1 MRSYLTESA
10 EQLSQGGIRAFFDK
24 AAAYKNTINLGIG
37 EPAQHTPEAIIEAA
51 VSAAQMGYTHYSAN
65 AGFFDVRHEVA
76 SYLKGFDLD
85 YDPEG
90 EIVIT
95 CGGMGALALVLSCT
109 VDTGTGVLIQDPQW
123 VNYSSQVRF
132 LGGKVIHVEVE
143 EEENYVLKA
152 EQIRKS
158 ITDQTKILLINSPNN
173 PTGAVLSQEELSA
186 IAEVAIE
193 NDLLVISDEVYC
205 ELVYNGRHHSIAS
218 LPGMKERT
226 CVINSFSKSF
236 AMTGWRIG
244 FAAGPRRLIKK
255 MTILQ
260 ENYFSCANTLGQKA
274 GAYALHTRCGL
285 DEMKESYRRKRDLV
299 CDVLDHFPKVSYSKP
314 EGAFY
319 IFMNISKCGCTSLE
333 MADRLLKETGVITV
347 PGSSFGSKGEGHLR
361 LSYAGSDENL
371 LEALH
376 RMEPLLS

>member
-65 AGFFDVRHEVA
+65 AGFLDVRHEVA

-85 YDPEG
+85 YDPKG

-244 FAAGPRRLIKK
+244 FAAGPRRLIEK

-361 LSYAGSDENL
+361 LSYAGSDKNL

>member
-65 AGFFDVRHEVA
+65 AGFLDVRHEVA

-85 YDPEG
+85 YDPKG

-244 FAAGPRRLIKK
+244 FAAGPRRLIEK